1 MLLQKYFE
9 TRQEMIEAS
18 LKQYLGRQA
27 VPAKELKQAMHYAVF
42 SGGKR
47 WRPMLLISMFEML
60 TGMKK
65 NRNLQDAVTAAT
77 AVELAHN
84 AALVHDDM
92 PMVMNEAERRS
103 SPAVHLK
110 FDNTI
115 GILAGDAL
123 YILAFEALGN
133 LSKPSKALA
142 CTRILAN
149 YAKTY
154 GMIGGQA
161 VALESKRK
169 IMKIN
174 TLRYIDM
181 KKVSSLLQAAADM
194 ACILAGAE
202 ENMRQIL
209 NTYAGNLGLAY
220 QMIEDI
226 SADYNRGSDGLD
238 FDEEYVPVSR
248 RSYTGL
254 LGFDKARTTV
264 EKLLEE
270 SERMIKPF
278 EHNDVLVEFVQMIRE
293 RLP

>member
-1 MLLQKYFE
+1 
-9 TRQEMIEAS
+9 MIEAS

-27 VPAKELKQAMHYAVF
+27 VPAKALKQAMHHAVF

-47 WRPMLLISMFEML
+47 WRPLLLISMYEML

-65 NRNLQDAVTAAT
+65 NRNLQEAVTAAT

-84 AALVHDDM
+84 ASMVHDDM
-92 PMVMNEAERRS
+92 PMVMNESERRS
-103 SPAVHLK
+103 GPAVHLK

-123 YILAFEALGN
+123 YTLAFEVLGH
-133 LSKPSKALA
+133 LSQPAKALA
-142 CTRILAN
+142 CVRILAS
-149 YAKTY
+149 YSKTY
-154 GMIGGQA
+154 GVIGGQA

-181 KKVSSLLQAAADM
+181 KKVSSLLQATADI
-194 ACILAGAE
+194 ACVLANAD
-202 ENMRQIL
+202 ENIRQIM

-220 QMIEDI
+220 QMAEDI
-226 SADYNRGSDGLD
+226 SADYDRGSDGLD

-254 LGFDKARTTV
+254 LGFDKARIAV
-264 EKLLEE
+264 EKLLDE